1 VSRERARRRA
11 EREAARAVAE
21 AKRLRLEQRRARWRQ
36 LARRLRR
43 PDRRRAWLLGRRSPG
58 QRAVIAGIA
67 IGLLWMVWYFVE
79 SWPVRIGLAFL
90 VVLALPVVVVM
101 MFDRRV

>member
-1 VSRERARRRA
+1 MSKERARRRA
-11 EREAARAVAE
+11 EREAARAIAE
-21 AKRLRLEQRRARWRQ
+21 AKRLRLERRRARWRQ
-36 LARRLRR
+36 LVRRLKP
-43 PDRRRAWLLGRRSPG
+43 PDRRRAWLLGRRSAG

-67 IGLLWMVWYFVE
+67 IGLLWMVWYLVE
-79 SWPVRIGLAFL
+79 SWPVRIGLSFL